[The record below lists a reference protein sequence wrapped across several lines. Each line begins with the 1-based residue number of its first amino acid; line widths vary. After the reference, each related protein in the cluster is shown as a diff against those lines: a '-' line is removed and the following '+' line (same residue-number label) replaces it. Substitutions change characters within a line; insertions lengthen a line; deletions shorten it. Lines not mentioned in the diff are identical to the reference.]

1 MGPKTLYAIAGR
13 DEFGGISKGERA
25 ERGGGGGEGGC
36 KMSKIAAPLGGVIM
50 SNQPSEVGG
59 RQGGGNGEHA
69 KREKEE
75 ERICQR
81 ISNYA

>member
-1 MGPKTLYAIAGR
+1 
-13 DEFGGISKGERA
+13 
-25 ERGGGGGEGGC
+25 
-36 KMSKIAAPLGGVIM
+36 MSKIAAPLGGVIM

>member
-25 ERGGGGGEGGC
+25 KRGGGGEGGC

-59 RQGGGNGEHA
+59 RGEGT
-69 KREKEE
+69 
-75 ERICQR
+75 
-81 ISNYA
+81 

>member
-25 ERGGGGGEGGC
+25 KRGGGGGEGGC

-59 RQGGGNGEHA
+59 NGEHA